1 MNAEARTIRR
11 IEVLLAE
18 YGQNHNNPT
27 NKAIH
32 YFAVPMITWAT
43 LAILWYLP
51 TPTLFD
57 YAPYLNWATI
67 LCVVA
72 IMYYLMLSIPL
83 ALGMV
88 AFSVI
93 AVAIIRFLEANAS
106 IPLIYIAVPL
116 FSFSWVFLFAGHMIE
131 DRSLSFL
138 VDQKFLAIEPVWLVC
153 VLFRR
158 LGIPY

>member
-32 YFAVPMITWAT
+32 CFAVPMITWAT

-51 TPTLFD
+51 TPTIFND
-57 YAPYLNWATI
+57 EPYLNWATI
-67 LCVVA
+67 SCIVA

-83 ALGMV
+83 ALGMG
-88 AFSVI
+88 AFSMI
-93 AVAIIRFLEANAS
+93 AVAIIRSLEANAS
-106 IPLIYIAVPL
+106 IPLIYIAIPL
-116 FSFSWVFLFAGHMIE
+116 FLFSWVFLFVGHMIE

-138 VDQKFLAIEPVWLVC
+138 VDQKFLAIEPMWLMY

>member
-1 MNAEARTIRR
+1 MNAEACAIRR

-18 YGQNHNNPT
+18 YEQNHNNPT

-32 YFAVPMITWAT
+32 CFAVPMITWAT

-51 TPTLFD
+51 IPTFFND
-57 YAPYLNWATI
+57 EPYLNWATI

-72 IMYYLMLSIPL
+72 ITYYLRLSITL

-93 AVAIIRFLEANAS
+93 AVAVIRFLEANAS
-106 IPLIYIAVPL
+106 ITLIYIAIPL
-116 FSFSWVFLFAGHMIE
+116 FLFSWVFLFVGHMIE

-138 VDQKFLAIEPVWLVC
+138 VDQKFLAIEPLWLMY

>member
-11 IEVLLAE
+11 IEMLLAE

-32 YFAVPMITWAT
+32 YFAVPTITWAT

-51 TPTLFD
+51 IPTLFND
-57 YAPYLNWATI
+57 EPYLNWATI

-83 ALGMV
+83 ALGMG
-88 AFSVI
+88 AFGVM
-93 AVAIIRFLEANAS
+93 AVAIIRSLEANAS
-106 IPLIYIAVPL
+106 IPLVYIAIPL
-116 FSFSWVFLFAGHMIE
+116 FLFSWVFLFVGHMIE

-138 VDQKFLAIEPVWLVC
+138 VDQKFLAIEPMWLMY

>member
-1 MNAEARTIRR
+1 MNAQARTIRR

-32 YFAVPMITWAT
+32 CFAVPMITWAT
-43 LAILWYLP
+43 LAVAWYLP
-51 TPTLFD
+51 TPTLFND
-57 YAPYLNWATI
+57 EPYLNWATI

-83 ALGMV
+83 ALGMG

-93 AVAIIRFLEANAS
+93 AVAIIRSVEANAS
-106 IPLIYIAVPL
+106 IPLIYIAIPL
-116 FSFSWVFLFAGHMIE
+116 FLFSWVFLFVGHMIE

-138 VDQKFLAIEPVWLVC
+138 VDQKFLAIEPVWFMSA
-153 VLFRR
+153 LFQR